1 MYRATTQEGTKM
13 PYEELMIIFGLLA
26 VVGVGIMVIRLMSMP
41 IVVAAVVGIL
51 GWLAFFYQL
60 GLDKV

>member
-51 GWLAFFYQL
+51 GWLAFLNQL

>member
-1 MYRATTQEGTKM
+1 
-13 PYEELMIIFGLLA
+13 
-26 VVGVGIMVIRLMSMP
+26 MP